1 VAVLVQNNAAGDP
14 VAMGSDGS
22 ANQPTV
28 PAYMVGLKEGK
39 AMQAF
44 NGQATTISATLRY
57 FLTGNDDI
65 MAGFS
70 SQGPT
75 DVDFRVKPDV
85 VSPGVNVLSSI
96 PLPFCGDEAATCWA
110 FFQGT
115 SMSSPHTA
123 GSAAVVMDAFI
134 TRDFDTF
141 TAEQV
146 RSAITN
152 TAEQGVLTSYLD
164 GTTVVNDVNIV
175 GAGQVD
181 LDSAVQ
187 ATVGVGPVSTSFGA
201 VPNGSGQALTK
212 SVSLSSLTGT
222 PQTLTVSLEDPAD
235 AADFR
240 TPSRTVTVPATGT
253 TQISVSVVLPKGAKA
268 GDYQADLNLSA
279 GAVEVAHSVLYVHV
293 K

>member
-1 VAVLVQNNAAGDP
+1 
-14 VAMGSDGS
+14 
-22 ANQPTV
+22 
-28 PAYMVGLKEGK
+28 MVGLKEGK

-44 NGQATTISATLRY
+44 NGRATTISATLRY

-96 PLPFCGDEAATCWA
+96 PLSFCGTDARTCWA

-123 GSAAVVMDAFI
+123 GSAAVVIDAFV
-134 TRDFDTF
+134 TRSFDSY

-152 TAEQGVLTSYLD
+152 TAEQGVLTSYTD
-164 GTTVVNDVNIV
+164 GTTKVSDVNIV

-181 LDSAVQ
+181 LDSAVL
-187 ATVGVGPVSTSFGA
+187 AKVGVGPVSTSFGA
-201 VPNGSGQALTK
+201 VPSGSGQTLTK

-222 PQTLTVSLEDPAD
+222 QQSLKVSLDDPAD

-240 TPSRTVTVPATGT
+240 APATTVTIPATGT
-253 TQISVSVVLPKGAKA
+253 TQISVSVVLPKGASA
-268 GDYQADLNLSA
+268 GDYQADLNLST
-279 GAVEVAHSVLYVHV
+279 GAVEVAHSVLYVHI

>member
-1 VAVLVQNNAAGDP
+1 
-14 VAMGSDGS
+14 
-22 ANQPTV
+22 
-28 PAYMVGLKEGK
+28 MVSKDSGI
-39 AMQAF
+39 AMQAQD
-44 NGQATTISATLRY
+44 GEATTISAALQY

-75 DVDFRVKPDV
+75 DVDFRIKPDV

-96 PLPFCGDEAATCWA
+96 PLPFCGEDAATCWA

-123 GSAAVVMDAFI
+123 GSAAVVIDAFV
-134 TRDFDTF
+134 TRNFTTY
-141 TAEQV
+141 TAEQI

-152 TAEQGVLTSYLD
+152 TAEQGVLTSYTD
-164 GTTVVNDVNIV
+164 GTTKVRDVNIV

-181 LDSAVQ
+181 LDSAVL
-187 ATVGVGPVSTSFGA
+187 AKVGVGPVSTSFGA
-201 VPNGSGQALTK
+201 VPSGSGQTLSKT
-212 SVSLSSLTGT
+212 VSLSSLTGA

-240 TPSRTVTVPATGT
+240 TAATTVTVPATGT
-253 TQISVSVVLPKGAKA
+253 AQITVSVVLPKGAPR
-268 GDYQADLNLSA
+268 GDYQADLNLSS
-279 GAVEVAHSVLYVHV
+279 GAVEVAHSMLYVHL